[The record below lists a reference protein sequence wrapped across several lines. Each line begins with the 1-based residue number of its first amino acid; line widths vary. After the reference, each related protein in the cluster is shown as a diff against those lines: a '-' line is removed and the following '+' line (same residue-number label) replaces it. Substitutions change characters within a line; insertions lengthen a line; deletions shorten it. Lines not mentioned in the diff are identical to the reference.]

1 MNKKIIVLTLAV
13 ALLCSLGQF
22 VFADAVDPG
31 LIERT
36 GGGTIAVVLIIAV
49 LLVAVVL
56 IVRRIRRKR

>member
-1 MNKKIIVLTLAV
+1 MNKKIIILTLAV

-31 LIERT
+31 LDRS